1 MPPCSSIAFGVW
13 GGLFFHSEEFS
24 SFLFIPKLF
33 VIDRLH
39 ELCHHPRKMNRLQEE
54 QDEHGH
60 GKWEGKQKGKSD
72 KRITES
78 KARQKKALHCGIVHK
93 PIRLNEGNS

>member
-1 MPPCSSIAFGVW
+1 MSNPYFGKNIYV
-13 GGLFFHSEEFS
+13 LTTFFFHFS
-24 SFLFIPKLF
+24 APGIWAHMSTQINNH
-33 VIDRLH
+33 ITW
-39 ELCHHPRKMNRLQEE
+39 LQDE

-78 KARQKKALHCGIVHK
+78 KARQKEALHCAQT
-93 PIRLNEGNS
+93 

>member
-1 MPPCSSIAFGVW
+1 LTFGDLFAIITGIHMKVLPRSSCKILSIEKW
-13 GGLFFHSEEFS
+13 L
-24 SFLFIPKLF
+24 K
-33 VIDRLH
+33 
-39 ELCHHPRKMNRLQEE
+39 EE

-78 KARQKKALHCGIVHK
+78 KARQKESTTL
-93 PIRLNEGNS
+93 